1 MQYNN
6 GSYKKLMISFNI
18 LTSLNRRLL
27 EENRPDDKLQTF
39 LEKIESECV
48 KKIPT
53 NNTINFFLTRINE
66 FLKKYRHSLHTK
78 TYHHIKNL
86 RSYELF
92 FPEDI
97 VKEMQNTKQTKNDL
111 LLGNKKD
118 VEILNDLN
126 KINPSNKMDEN
137 KKNSNH
143 IKKQKKYTQ
152 IAKTFKQLKGTRPE
166 KCVSKAPSLVKKH
179 NNTLN
184 KPLLTTPENVKELNE
199 NKITL
204 PTKYEAVHKYAK
216 ALYDKKAENELT
228 TDNKLKQ
235 KFTKHKRANAYINL
249 DNCTLG
255 KSNDNKI
262 LS

>member
-143 IKKQKKYTQ
+143 INEQK
-152 IAKTFKQLKGTRPE
+152 R
-166 KCVSKAPSLVKKH
+166 
-179 NNTLN
+179 
-184 KPLLTTPENVKELNE
+184 KE
-199 NKITL
+199 IG
-204 PTKYEAVHKYAK
+204 
-216 ALYDKKAENELT
+216 
-228 TDNKLKQ
+228 
-235 KFTKHKRANAYINL
+235 RAHV
-249 DNCTLG
+249 
-255 KSNDNKI
+255 
-262 LS
+262 